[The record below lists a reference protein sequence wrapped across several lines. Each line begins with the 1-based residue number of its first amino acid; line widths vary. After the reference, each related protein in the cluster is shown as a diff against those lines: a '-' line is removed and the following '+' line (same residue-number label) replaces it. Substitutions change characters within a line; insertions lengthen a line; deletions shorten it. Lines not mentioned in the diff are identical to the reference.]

1 MPSKY
6 TPRLSVE
13 ITDEQYD
20 KLKRLIPWGVKN
32 TLFSIIIDEVIEL
45 IEEHGTVV
53 IAGLLNKKLTVQN
66 LHSIKEFIK

>member
-13 ITDEQYD
+13 ITDEQYN
-20 KLKRLIPWGVKN
+20 KLKQLIPWGVKN